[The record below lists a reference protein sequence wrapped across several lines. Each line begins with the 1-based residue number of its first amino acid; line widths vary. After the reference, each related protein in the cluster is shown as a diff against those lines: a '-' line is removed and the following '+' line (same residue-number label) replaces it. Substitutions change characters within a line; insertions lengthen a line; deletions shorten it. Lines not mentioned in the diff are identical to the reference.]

1 MKLQQTYYPSLEI
14 ELLCQC
20 ILVDC
25 FELNIII
32 RFASHFHDDYEF
44 TVETFIDTYDSFNVL
59 TDDKQQCALYEALRK
74 LVLSCHDNEEFVSR
88 IAELGGPGLG
98 SSKTHLN

>member
-1 MKLQQTYYPSLEI
+1 MI
-14 ELLCQC
+14 F
-20 ILVDC
+20 DC
-25 FELNIII
+25 FELNIIR

-44 TVETFIDTYDSFNVL
+44 TGETFIDTYDSFNVL
-59 TDDKQQCALYEALRK
+59 TDDKQQCALHEALRK

-98 SSKTHLN
+98 SSKNSFELAKQAIASGVPGTSRN